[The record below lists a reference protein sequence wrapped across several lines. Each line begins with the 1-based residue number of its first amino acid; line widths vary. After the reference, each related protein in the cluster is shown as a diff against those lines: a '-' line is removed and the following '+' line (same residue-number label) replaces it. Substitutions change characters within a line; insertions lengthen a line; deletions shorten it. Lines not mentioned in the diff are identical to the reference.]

1 MARIEHRRVL
11 LRLYE
16 DVPRH
21 QEILRWLD
29 GHSGRGLQ
37 EILRDALLIGLPRLL
52 GESPQ
57 ERSLPL
63 PKPEPRVPERV
74 LEPAPVPDRIPAAPV
89 QPTAPVQPEPKR
101 AVPEQCPA
109 GMLPAGECD
118 PAEGAMP
125 DFVPSQQ
132 SGSTNEN
139 QVAARKVLRELFE
152 KEEVK

>member
-57 ERSLPL
+57 ERSLPP
-63 PKPEPRVPERV
+63 PKPEPPVRESVPERV
-74 LEPAPVPDRIPAAPV
+74 LEPAPVPDRIP
-89 QPTAPVQPEPKR
+89 EPKR
-101 AVPEQCPA
+101 AVPEQGCTPA
-109 GMLPAGECD
+109 GDCTPAG
-118 PAEGAMP
+118 GTIP

-139 QVAARKVLRELFE
+139 QVAARKALSELFDTE
-152 KEEVK
+152 DVK

>member
-63 PKPEPRVPERV
+63 PKPEPPVPERV
-74 LEPAPVPDRIPAAPV
+74 LEPAPVPDLIPAAS
-89 QPTAPVQPEPKR
+89 VQPEPKR
-101 AVPEQCPA
+101 AVPEQGCTPA
-109 GMLPAGECD
+109 GACSPAGVGT
-118 PAEGAMP
+118 PPGGAMP

-139 QVAARKVLRELFE
+139 QVVARQALTRLFE
-152 KEEVK
+152 TEDKS

>member
-63 PKPEPRVPERV
+63 PKPEPPVRESVPERV
-74 LEPAPVPDRIPAAPV
+74 LEPAPVPERL
-89 QPTAPVQPEPKR
+89 PEPKR
-101 AVPEQCPA
+101 TVPEQGYTPA
-109 GMLPAGECD
+109 GVSTLQGVSTPAG
-118 PAEGAMP
+118 GAMP

-139 QVAARKVLRELFE
+139 QVVARQALTRLFE
-152 KEEVK
+152 TEDKS

>member
-1 MARIEHRRVL
+1 MARVEHRRVL
-11 LRLYE
+11 LRLYD
-16 DVPRH
+16 DVPQH

-29 GHSGRGLQ
+29 GYSGRGLQ

-63 PKPEPRVPERV
+63 PKPEPPVPERV
-74 LEPAPVPDRIPAAPV
+74 LEPAPVPDLIPAAS
-89 QPTAPVQPEPKR
+89 VQPEPKR
-101 AVPEQCPA
+101 AVPEQGCTPA
-109 GMLPAGECD
+109 GMLQAGGGTLQG
-118 PAEGAMP
+118 GAMP

-139 QVAARKVLRELFE
+139 QVAARKALSELFDTE
-152 KEEVK
+152 DVK